1 MRTRAYRPEILGCLE
16 DRSLLSGVA
25 RLTADPVVLTR
36 RQFHFIAEHMRLG
49 FQSFARNRDVSQLH
63 NEINDV
69 AVWIPFGRVDG
80 LQESI
85 NQIVNTMQHDLA
97 ANVPHGI
104 RNERNRFHRRVHL
117 QVVDAPRLERI
128 SARIAPDIAA
138 HASMLAELKG
148 GQVRRLPSLIDE
160 HQFVLGTIKRPPCR
174 HWS

>member
-25 RLTADPVVLTR
+25 GLTADPVVLTR

-80 LQESI
+80 LQVSI
-85 NQIVNTMQHDLA
+85 NHIVNTMQHDLA
-97 ANVPHGI
+97 ANVPHAI
-104 RNERNRFHRRVHL
+104 RNAGNDVLAVTRANVQALARAGDL
-117 QVVDAPRLERI
+117 VVR
-128 SARIAPDIAA
+128 
-138 HASMLAELKG
+138 
-148 GQVRRLPSLIDE
+148 
-160 HQFVLGTIKRPPCR
+160 
-174 HWS
+174 